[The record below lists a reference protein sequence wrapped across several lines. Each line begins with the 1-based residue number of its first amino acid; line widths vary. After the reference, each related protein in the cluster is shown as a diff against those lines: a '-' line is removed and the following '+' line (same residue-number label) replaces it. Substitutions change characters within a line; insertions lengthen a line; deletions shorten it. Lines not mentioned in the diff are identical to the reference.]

1 MRDAVSY
8 RMRAVCPSGYALVV
22 LKFSACLGL
31 YLGALAWPATEALAQ
46 SAEGAPA
53 QKVIGEQAAAQAS
66 PAPTKPAG
74 PKGSPTLPP
83 PEGAQKLSPEFDI
96 WLDAEGKA
104 VLIDGVVTLREGLL
118 EMFACLKQTKE
129 HESVV
134 ALNTR
139 AYLVHA
145 ALLRIGAKPGTP
157 VAFDGAYHPPTGS
170 KIEVSVAW
178 LSPEGDWKRARA
190 QDWVC
195 DYRTK
200 KPMTLDWVFAGSGF
214 WRDETT
220 GQQRYLAESGDLICV
235 SNFSSATLDV
245 PAESTQSN
253 EGLMFAAFTERIPPL
268 GTPVRAA
275 LSVGN
280 ARNAGEPSA
289 GGVKP

>member
-8 RMRAVCPSGYALVV
+8 RMQAASPSGCVAVA
-22 LKFSACLGL
+22 LKFSFGLGFF
-31 YLGALAWPATEALAQ
+31 LGGLGWPVTDLKAEPVAVAPAEALQPTEA
-46 SAEGAPA
+46 
-53 QKVIGEQAAAQAS
+53 KAAADPEA
-66 PAPTKPAG
+66 KPAG
-74 PKGSPTLPP
+74 PKAPAALPP
-83 PEGAQKLSPEFDI
+83 PEGGQKLSPDFDI
-96 WLDAEGKA
+96 WLSADRKA
-104 VLIDGVVTLREGLL
+104 VLIDGVVTLREGML

-170 KIEVSVAW
+170 KIEVSVRW
-178 LSPEGDWKRARA
+178 MTPEGTWKQARA
-190 QDWVC
+190 QDWVR

-200 KPMTLDWVFAGSGF
+200 KPMSLDWVFAGSGF

-268 GTPVRAA
+268 GAPVRLGLTVAKEEA
-275 LSVGN
+275 GSVTPP
-280 ARNAGEPSA
+280 PSS
-289 GGVKP
+289 KP